1 MVAHCAMVQGAGLE
15 PAISKLSV
23 WGLTN
28 LATLTYGCFVAEAPE
43 REFVF
48 VHSEDTRIK
57 AHRAYLFCLYTA
69 HSVDGRRSVLL
80 LRTSMH
86 QFVYLI

>member
-1 MVAHCAMVQGAGLE
+1 MVQGAGLE

-28 LATLTYGCFVAEAPE
+28 LATLTYRCFVAEAPE

-69 HSVDGRRSVLL
+69 HSVNGRRSVHL